1 MTMLDVY
8 SPREISKKIILIAI
22 TKSKLPTL
30 SLLLLSLLAGAFIG
44 FGAHF
49 YAVII
54 SDPSLSFAQ
63 ARLIGGFCFSLG
75 LVMVVIAGA
84 ELFTGNILISMA
96 WVEGKISLKNLLR
109 NWLVACISNLVGAC
123 VLALLIF
130 LSGSWKMNGGE
141 VGHMYLKIAIS
152 KSVIPFWELF
162 FLGILCNNL
171 VCLAIW
177 MSFAGRSVIDK
188 CIAITF
194 PITAFV
200 VSGFEHSIANMYF
213 YTVAILLKANGH
225 LLPSNGELIGISGV
239 LHNLIP
245 VILGNIIGGG
255 FLVALIY
262 WVIYCRNIHTKKQKD
277 VEFTNKEQL

>member
-1 MTMLDVY
+1 MFEFDIY
-8 SPREISKKIILIAI
+8 SPQEISRRIISTGIA
-22 TKSKLPTL
+22 KGDLP
-30 SLLLLSLLAGAFIG
+30 LLSLVLLGILAGAFIG
-44 FGAHF
+44 FGAIF
-49 YAVII
+49 YTVIV
-54 SDPSLSFAQ
+54 SDASLSFMS
-63 ARLIGGFCFSLG
+63 ARLIGGVCFSLG
-75 LVMVVIAGA
+75 LFMVVIAGA

-96 WVEGKISLKNLLR
+96 WVEGKVSLKQLLR
-109 NWLVACISNLVGAC
+109 NWLVACVSNLVGAC
-123 VLALLIF
+123 GLALVVF

-141 VGHMYLKIAIS
+141 VGQMYLKIAIT
-152 KSVIPFWELF
+152 KSETPFWELF

-213 YTVAILLKANGH
+213 YAVAILLKANGH
-225 LLPSNGELIGISGV
+225 LLPSNGELVGILGA

-245 VILGNIIGGG
+245 VILGNIIGGSC
-255 FLVALIY
+255 LVSLIY
-262 WVIYCRNIHTKKQKD
+262 WIIYCRNTSTKIR
-277 VEFTNKEQL
+277 